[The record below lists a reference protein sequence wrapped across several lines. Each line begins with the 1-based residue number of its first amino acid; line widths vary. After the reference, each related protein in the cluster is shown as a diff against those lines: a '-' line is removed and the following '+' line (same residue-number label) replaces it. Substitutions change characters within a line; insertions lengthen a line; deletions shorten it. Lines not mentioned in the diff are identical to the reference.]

1 MIARLKMLDEQM
13 KQRYEED
20 ELFHANEI
28 QANRMV
34 MRVLFINVIIL
45 SLLFVAVELGFFPVS
60 GAILPATVGAL
71 CIVLLLGLISR
82 KVGQDAWWLKFL
94 LLLGVLLVYA
104 RIDALLT
111 HKVAILMVLPVLCS
125 SRYFSRKL
133 TVGMT
138 VLTAVV
144 FLFSVIY
151 GAYHGWVNMNDVM
164 VTPGSSFT
172 NTGVFLGSGIE
183 QTLDRAKYARDTLIF
198 SYIPK
203 LFMFL
208 IAAVISVHIADR
220 GRRMVVAQKEMSE
233 DSARMETELQMA
245 TQIQEGML
253 PNIYPPFPDRK
264 EFDIYGTM
272 NPAREVGGD
281 FYDFFLIDDDHLA
294 MVVAD
299 VSGKGVPAALFMMA
313 AKIILANYA
322 MMGKSPSE
330 VLEAT
335 NLTVCSNN
343 PQEMFV
349 TVWLGILEISTGILT
364 AANAGHEFP
373 ALKKNGRFEL
383 VKDRHGFVVGGIE
396 NVTYPQYTLQLE
408 PGDTLFL
415 YTDGVPE
422 ATNQALES
430 FGTARMIDALN
441 ENPAASP
448 RALLQNVHAAVDRF
462 VGKAE
467 QFDDLTMLCLS
478 YGSTL
483 PGNPR

>member
-125 SRYFSRKL
+125 SRYFSRRL
-133 TVGMT
+133 TVFMT
-138 VLTAVV
+138 ALTAVV
-144 FLFSVIY
+144 FLLSAIY

-364 AANAGHEFP
+364 AANAGHEYP

-408 PGDTLFL
+408 PGDMLFL

>member
-20 ELFHANEI
+20 ELFHANEM

-60 GAILPATVGAL
+60 GTILPATVGAL

-125 SRYFSRKL
+125 SRYFSRRL
-133 TVGMT
+133 TVFMT
-138 VLTAVV
+138 ALTAVV
-144 FLFSVIY
+144 FLLSAIY

-164 VTPGSSFT
+164 VTPGSTFT

-364 AANAGHEFP
+364 AANAGHEYP

-422 ATNQALES
+422 ATNQTLES

>member
-125 SRYFSRKL
+125 SRYFSRRL
-133 TVGMT
+133 TVFMT
-138 VLTAVV
+138 ALTAVV
-144 FLFSVIY
+144 FLLSAIY

-313 AKIILANYA
+313 AKIILANYT

-349 TVWLGILEISTGILT
+349 TVWLGILEISTGVQT
-364 AANAGHEFP
+364 AANAGHEYP

-422 ATNQALES
+422 ATNQTLES

>member
-20 ELFHANEI
+20 ELFHANEM

-125 SRYFSRKL
+125 SRYFSRRL
-133 TVGMT
+133 TVFMT
-138 VLTAVV
+138 ALTAVV
-144 FLFSVIY
+144 FLFSAIY

-322 MMGKSPSE
+322 MMGKTPAE
-330 VLEAT
+330 VMEAT

-349 TVWLGILEISTGILT
+349 TVWLGILEISTGVLT
-364 AANAGHEFP
+364 AVNAGHEYP
-373 ALKKNGRFEL
+373 ALQKNGRFEL
-383 VKDRHGFVVGGIE
+383 VKDKHGFVVGGME
-396 NVTYPQYTLQLE
+396 NVTYTQYTLQLE

-422 ATNQALES
+422 ATNQAMES

-478 YGSTL
+478 YGSTM

>member
-125 SRYFSRKL
+125 SRYFSRRL
-133 TVGMT
+133 TVFMT
-138 VLTAVV
+138 ALTAVV
-144 FLFSVIY
+144 FLFSAIY

-364 AANAGHEFP
+364 AANAGHEYP

-408 PGDTLFL
+408 PGDMLFL

>member
-1 MIARLKMLDEQM
+1 MIAALKARCERLKQQYESDEVF
-13 KQRYEED
+13 R
-20 ELFHANEI
+20 ANEI

-34 MRVLFINVIIL
+34 MRVLFLNVIIL
-45 SLLFVAVELGFFPVS
+45 ALLFIAVEVGVFPVS
-60 GAILPATVGAL
+60 GAILPATVAAL
-71 CIVLLLGLISR
+71 GLVLLLGLISR
-82 KVGQDAWWLKFL
+82 KVRKDAWWLKFL
-94 LLLGVLLVYA
+94 LLLGVLLIYA

-133 TVGMT
+133 TIVMSA
-138 VLTAVV
+138 LTAVV
-144 FLFSVIY
+144 FLFSAIF
-151 GAYHGWVNMNDVM
+151 GAYYGWINMNDVM
-164 VTPGSSFT
+164 VTPGSTFT

-183 QTLDRAKYARDTLIF
+183 QTLNRAEYARDTLLF

-203 LFMFL
+203 LFMFT
-208 IAAVISVHIADR
+208 IAAVISIHIADR
-220 GRRMVVAQKEMSE
+220 GRRIVIAQKELSE

-264 EFDIYGTM
+264 EFDVFGTM

-281 FYDFFLIDDDHLA
+281 FFDFFLIDDDHLA

-349 TVWLGILEISTGILT
+349 TVWLGILEISTGLLT
-364 AANAGHEFP
+364 AANAGHEYP
-373 ALKKNGRFEL
+373 ALQKNGRFEL
-383 VKDRHGFVVGGIE
+383 VKDKHGFVIGGME
-396 NVTYPQYTLQLE
+396 NVTYPQYTMQLE

-415 YTDGVPE
+415 YTDGLPE
-422 ATNQALES
+422 ATNKQMEA
-430 FGTARMIDALN
+430 FGTARMIEALN
-441 ENPAASP
+441 ENPAANP
-448 RALLQNVHAAVDRF
+448 RTLLQNVHQAVDRF

-467 QFDDLTMLCLS
+467 QFDDLTMLCLY
-478 YGSTL
+478 YGK
-483 PGNPR
+483 R